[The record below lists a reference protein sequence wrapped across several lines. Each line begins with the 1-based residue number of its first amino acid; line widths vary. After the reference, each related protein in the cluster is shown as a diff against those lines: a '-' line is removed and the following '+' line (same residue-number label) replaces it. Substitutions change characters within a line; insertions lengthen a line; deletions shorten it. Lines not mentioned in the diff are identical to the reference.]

1 MELHFIKMVLIL
13 AFLLGINEVSA
24 VHIIIVV
31 LSVIA
36 VTSRTNTQTIY
47 SGFIS
52 LTVGSLFILKM
63 IYQIAYINQNK
74 YDVNCTVRMNA
85 FLNEHPIE
93 I

>member
-1 MELHFIKMVLIL
+1 MELHFIKVILIL
-13 AFLLGINEVSA
+13 AFLLGVNEVSA
-24 VHIIIVV
+24 VHICIVV

-63 IYQIAYINQNK
+63 IYQITYIQQDIYN
-74 YDVNCTVRMNA
+74 VNCTVRIVNKYH
-85 FLNEHPIE
+85 E
-93 I
+93 

>member
-1 MELHFIKMVLIL
+1 MELHFIKVILIL
-13 AFLLGINEVSA
+13 AFMLGINDVSA
-24 VHIIIVV
+24 IHIAIIV

-63 IYQIAYINQNK
+63 IYQIDYIDESD
-74 YDVNCTVRMNA
+74 YAVNCPVII
-85 FLNEHPIE
+85 FYFQSFI
-93 I
+93 